1 VDHQFNY
8 VYLGV
13 SSPGCRERMR
23 IRWDTESSRSY
34 RVSMI
39 VPSSTDYM
47 NVSSV
52 LVALHPVLPTG
63 GTEIDILVLL
73 FSCRLEKLNQV
84 RTPPPHSSYP
94 SENVDTNAYYLMFPT
109 TTDIFSTTLYNVSGN
124 Y

>member
-1 VDHQFNY
+1 
-8 VYLGV
+8 
-13 SSPGCRERMR
+13 
-23 IRWDTESSRSY
+23 
-34 RVSMI
+34 MI

-84 RTPPPHSSYP
+84 TTPLPHHSSYP
-94 SENVDTNAYYLMFPT
+94 SENVDTNAYYLIKIHFVYKS
-109 TTDIFSTTLYNVSGN
+109 IS
-124 Y
+124 